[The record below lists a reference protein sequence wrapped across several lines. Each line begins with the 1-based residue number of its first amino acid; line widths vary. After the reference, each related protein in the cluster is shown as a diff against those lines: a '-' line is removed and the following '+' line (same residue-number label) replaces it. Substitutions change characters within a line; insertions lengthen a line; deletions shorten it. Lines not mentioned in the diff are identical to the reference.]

1 MTVHDRQPDTFP
13 WRAAP
18 PAQLA
23 AIEKAT
29 RTDLTTPTLT
39 DPGPGWDETT
49 TPKEEPI
56 MPNTNTGTVP
66 TVEGGPGAPTR
77 ITPTGR
83 GQRLAFL
90 RTIAAVNQAKY
101 HREQLDQ
108 LVAEAENAGR
118 SEDFGRRLAQQ
129 LTEAEDQLAA
139 EDPWRN
145 PHALTHAL
153 AEALHWS
160 PGSDL
165 AAARVQ
171 QIGEQLAHRW
181 GVVLDGVDPE
191 TCTVGIDPAFDAAAA
206 QLAADRAVVRARER
220 AIAETLSQIPMPAP
234 TQDRVVATVTA
245 WYDAEGAGTS
255 TPHDTD
261 ALAARLEE
269 LHGHLSA
276 LDLAQPE
283 RDQVRFTVDYLWRDV
298 GQVDLLDTPVMVDPG
313 QEVRGRVPQ
322 LLQAFAEQRIA
333 PAEIGAEI
341 SVMTVEDQQAV
352 REAGRAIR
360 AGDEVDVRLWPG
372 YADRDQ
378 LREQLENYARDA
390 VEAGREADYLAE
402 TELAPFDA
410 ALVGI
415 NDDIEDRIERMSVS
429 HDQLLAA
436 AEAAKGLASAERHQI
451 RAVLAD
457 VEAGVD
463 EDYELPELMWVDE
476 RSKAEVDE
484 RRSSAQ
490 AAQLAESLCRDAMQ
504 TIVEGKAKPN
514 SHHGRIL
521 RDELSTVGDS
531 LFSVASGAVDD
542 YHRDRFL
549 KKRKDLGQALTAAGV
564 YDETKAEIRELVDS
578 RARQAGKLGRG
589 AVEREQRWKIRTAE
603 ILARRDDAIAQRRA
617 ANASVAPSARICT
630 TRPDRATGQSTA
642 TALPSYTVGVQQKHS
657 REVER

>member
-1 MTVHDRQPDTFP
+1 M
-13 WRAAP
+13 
-18 PAQLA
+18 
-23 AIEKAT
+23 
-29 RTDLTTPTLT
+29 
-39 DPGPGWDETT
+39 
-49 TPKEEPI
+49 
-56 MPNTNTGTVP
+56 
-66 TVEGGPGAPTR
+66 
-77 ITPTGR
+77 
-83 GQRLAFL
+83 
-90 RTIAAVNQAKY
+90 
-101 HREQLDQ
+101 
-108 LVAEAENAGR
+108 
-118 SEDFGRRLAQQ
+118 
-129 LTEAEDQLAA
+129 
-139 EDPWRN
+139 
-145 PHALTHAL
+145 
-153 AEALHWS
+153 
-160 PGSDL
+160 
-165 AAARVQ
+165 
-171 QIGEQLAHRW
+171 
-181 GVVLDGVDPE
+181 
-191 TCTVGIDPAFDAAAA
+191 
-206 QLAADRAVVRARER
+206 
-220 AIAETLSQIPMPAP
+220 
-234 TQDRVVATVTA
+234 
-245 WYDAEGAGTS
+245 
-255 TPHDTD
+255 
-261 ALAARLEE
+261 
-269 LHGHLSA
+269 
-276 LDLAQPE
+276 
-283 RDQVRFTVDYLWRDV
+283 RFTVDYLWRDV
-298 GQVDLLDTPVMVDPG
+298 RQVDLLDTPVMVDPG

-352 REAGRAIR
+352 RKAGRAIR

-378 LREQLENYARDA
+378 LREQLETYARDA
-390 VEAGREADYLAE
+390 IEAGREADYLAE

-436 AEAAKGLASAERHQI
+436 AEAAKGLAPAERHQI

-457 VEAGVD
+457 VEAGVA
-463 EDYELPELMWVDE
+463 EDYELPELMWLDE

-504 TIVEGKAKPN
+504 TIVEGKAQPN
-514 SHHGRIL
+514 NHHGRIL

-564 YDETKAEIRELVDS
+564 YDETKSEIRTLVDS
-578 RARQAGKLGRG
+578 RARQAGELGRG
-589 AVEREQRWKIRTAE
+589 AADREQRWKTRTAE

-642 TALPSYTVGVQQKHS
+642 TALRTETSSGWGPRRPSWDS
-657 REVER
+657 RAQATALRSGHIGPTSVLRHRRTANQRRTSAGMSPVSRSSVA

>member
-49 TPKEEPI
+49 TPKEEL
-56 MPNTNTGTVP
+56 MSDTSSTGTVP
-66 TVEGGPGAPTR
+66 IGEGGPGAPTR
-77 ITPTGR
+77 ITPSGR

-90 RTIAAVNQAKY
+90 RTVAAVNQAKY

-108 LVAEAENAGR
+108 LVVEAENAGR

-129 LTEAEDQLAA
+129 LAEAEDQLAA

-153 AEALHWS
+153 AEALYWS

-220 AIAETLSQIPMPAP
+220 AIAETLSQIPMPEP
-234 TQDRVVATVTA
+234 TQDRVVAAVTA
-245 WYDAEGAGTS
+245 WYDAEGAGTA
-255 TPHDTD
+255 TPHDSD

-283 RDQVRFTVDYLWRDV
+283 RDQAAFMVDYLWRDV
-298 GQVDLLDTPVMVDPG
+298 RQVDLLDTPVMVDPG

-322 LLQAFAEQRIA
+322 LLQAFAEKRIA

-360 AGDEVDVRLWPG
+360 AGDEVDARLWPG

-378 LREQLENYARDA
+378 LREQLETYARDA
-390 VEAGREADYLAE
+390 IEAGREADYLAE

-415 NDDIEDRIERMSVS
+415 NDDIEDRIERMSLN

-436 AEAAKGLASAERHQI
+436 AEAAKGLAPAERHQI

-476 RSKAEVDE
+476 RSKAQLDTD
-484 RRSSAQ
+484 RSHRQ
-490 AAQLAESLCRDAMQ
+490 AAVLAQTFCREAMQ
-504 TIVEGKAKPN
+504 AIADGKAQPSN
-514 SHHGRIL
+514 AHTQTLEGV
-521 RDELSTVGDS
+521 LSTVGDN
-531 LFSVASGAVDD
+531 LYSV
-542 YHRDRFL
+542 
-549 KKRKDLGQALTAAGV
+549 
-564 YDETKAEIRELVDS
+564 
-578 RARQAGKLGRG
+578 
-589 AVEREQRWKIRTAE
+589 
-603 ILARRDDAIAQRRA
+603 
-617 ANASVAPSARICT
+617 
-630 TRPDRATGQSTA
+630 
-642 TALPSYTVGVQQKHS
+642 
-657 REVER
+657 